1 MKLQPL
7 MLAGL
12 LVGIAPSSWA
22 ASDTQAQQLKSTLTP
37 LGAERAGNAD
47 GSIPAW
53 DKGFTQV
60 PAGVNPGP
68 RLPDYFANDKPMYSV
83 TSQNVAQY
91 GDKLSDGQKA
101 LFAKYPTYRIDVY
114 PTRPDAPPPRRNGS
128 TTTL

>member
-12 LVGIAPSSWA
+12 LVAVAPSAWA
-22 ASDTQAQQLKSTLTP
+22 ATEAQAQLLKSTLTP

-60 PAGVNPGP
+60 PAGVNPG
-68 RLPDYFANDKPMYSV
+68 
-83 TSQNVAQY
+83 
-91 GDKLSDGQKA
+91 
-101 LFAKYPTYRIDVY
+101 
-114 PTRPDAPPPRRNGS
+114 
-128 TTTL
+128 